1 MKLSKEQYMTTY
13 KEIWVPVVGFEQ
25 EYEVSNFGNVRSLDR
40 DIEYIQKNQYG
51 EKLAIKHLKGKS
63 LLPRYNLDGRRRV
76 QLKNKD
82 YYIYRLVVE
91 AFIRPLQNKEEVNH
105 IDGDKENDCLYNLE
119 ICSRVENE
127 DHAILLGLNNT
138 FDLSKRV
145 VVNNV
150 LYNSLG
156 EASRDTGISKV
167 ILSKA
172 LRTNQN
178 YYNGL
183 KYSFQI
189 FDFNKL
195 TKEQQDDVIART
207 IHESI

>member
-1 MKLSKEQYMTTY
+1 MKLSKEQYMITY
-13 KEIWVPVVGFEQ
+13 NEIWLPVIGFEQ

-51 EKLAIKHLKGKS
+51 EKLAIKHLKGKN
-63 LLPRYNLDGRRRV
+63 LTPRYNLDGRRRV

-91 AFIRPLQNKEEVNH
+91 AFIRPLQSKEEVNH
-105 IDGDKENDCLYNLE
+105 IDGNKENDCLYNLE
-119 ICSRVENE
+119 ICSRTENE
-127 DHAILLGLNNT
+127 DHAILLGLNNA
-138 FDLSKRV
+138 FDLSKKV
-145 VVNNV
+145 VVNNI

-156 EASRDTGISKV
+156 EASRDTGISKT

-178 YYNGL
+178 YYNGS

-195 TKEQQDDVIART
+195 TKEQQDDVINRT
-207 IHESI
+207 IHENI

>member
-1 MKLSKEQYMTTY
+1 MKLSKEQYMTTCD
-13 KEIWVPVVGFEQ
+13 EIWVPIVGFEQ

-51 EKLAIKHLKGKS
+51 EKLAIKNLKGKNLTS
-63 LLPRYNLDGRRRV
+63 RYNLDGRRRV

-91 AFIRPLQNKEEVNH
+91 AFIRPLQDKEEVNH
-105 IDGDKENDCLYNLE
+105 IDGNKENDCLYNLE
-119 ICSRVENE
+119 ICSRTENE

-138 FDLSKRV
+138 FDLSKKV

-156 EASRDTGISKV
+156 EASRDTGISKS

-172 LRTNQN
+172 LLTNQN

-189 FDFNKL
+189 FNFNKL

-207 IHESI
+207 IHENI

>member
-1 MKLSKEQYMTTY
+1 MKSFKEQFIVTCD
-13 KEIWVPVVGFEQ
+13 EVWLPVVGFEK

-40 DIEYIQKNQYG
+40 DIEYLQKNQYG
-51 EKLAIKHLKGKS
+51 EVLAIKHLKGKK
-63 LLPRYNLDGRRRV
+63 LTPRYNIDGRRRV

-91 AFIRPLQNKEEVNH
+91 AFIRPLQGKEEVNH
-105 IDGDKENDCLYNLE
+105 IDGNKENDCLYNLE

-127 DHAILLGLNNT
+127 DHAILLGLNDT
-138 FDLSKRV
+138 FDLSKKV
-145 VVNNV
+145 VVNNI

-156 EASRDTGISKV
+156 EAARSTGISKT

-172 LRTNQN
+172 LQNNRN
-178 YYNGL
+178 YYEGS

-189 FDFNKL
+189 FEFNKL

-207 IHESI
+207 IHQKL

>member
-13 KEIWVPVVGFEQ
+13 NEIWLPVIGFEQ

-63 LLPRYNLDGRRRV
+63 LTPRYNPDGRRRV

-82 YYIYRLVVE
+82 YYIYRLVAE
-91 AFIRPLQNKEEVNH
+91 AFIRPLQSKEEINH
-105 IDGDKENDCLYNLE
+105 IDGNKENDCLYNLE
-119 ICSRVENE
+119 ICSRTENE

-138 FDLSKRV
+138 FDLSKKV
-145 VVNNV
+145 VLNNV

-156 EASRDTGISKV
+156 EASRDTGISKT

-172 LRTNQN
+172 LKTNQN
-178 YYNGL
+178 YYNGS

-195 TKEQQDDVIART
+195 TKEQQDDVISRT
-207 IHESI
+207 IHENI

>member
-1 MKLSKEQYMTTY
+1 MKLSKEQYMTIY
-13 KEIWVPVVGFEQ
+13 NEIWVPIVGFEQ

-40 DIEYIQKNQYG
+40 DVEYIQKNQYG
-51 EKLAIKHLKGKS
+51 EKLTIKHLKGKNLTS
-63 LLPRYNLDGRRRV
+63 RYTLNGRRRI

-105 IDGDKENDCLYNLE
+105 IDGNKENDCLYNLE
-119 ICSRVENE
+119 ICSRTENE

-172 LRTNQN
+172 LRNNQN

-189 FDFNKL
+189 FNFNKL
-195 TKEQQDDVIART
+195 TKEQQDDVISRT
-207 IHESI
+207 IHENI

>member
-1 MKLSKEQYMTTY
+1 M
-13 KEIWVPVVGFEQ
+13 
-25 EYEVSNFGNVRSLDR
+25 
-40 DIEYIQKNQYG
+40 
-51 EKLAIKHLKGKS
+51 AIKHLKGKN
-63 LLPRYNLDGRRRV
+63 LTPRYNLDGRRRV

-91 AFIRPLQNKEEVNH
+91 AFIRPLQSKEEVNH
-105 IDGDKENDCLYNLE
+105 IDGNKENDCLYNLE
-119 ICSRVENE
+119 ICSRTENE
-127 DHAILLGLNNT
+127 DHAILLGLNNA
-138 FDLSKRV
+138 FDLSKKV
-145 VVNNV
+145 VVNNI

-156 EASRDTGISKV
+156 EASRDTGISKT

-178 YYNGL
+178 YYNGS

-195 TKEQQDDVIART
+195 TKEQQDDVINRT
-207 IHESI
+207 IHENI